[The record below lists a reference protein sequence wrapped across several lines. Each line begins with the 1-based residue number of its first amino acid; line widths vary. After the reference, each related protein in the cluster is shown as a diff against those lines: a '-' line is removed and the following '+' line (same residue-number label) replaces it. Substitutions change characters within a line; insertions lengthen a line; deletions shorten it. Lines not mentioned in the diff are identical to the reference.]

1 MLQFKIKKS
10 FTFSVKVFVTLSVY
24 ILLFLNHINCLEAPQ
39 ITLPGQGIISG
50 TYLKMFRA
58 QNIKAYLG
66 IRYARALRFSPPELD
81 MSEWQGVL
89 NATRFAPFCWQNP
102 SNVKSTILHNLL
114 RNKVAGE
121 QDITYDEDCLNL
133 NIFVPDGKSFTQLH
147 MYIHTYVPYMHTL
160 ITYYTKFIYTYIIF
174 VFNGNL
180 FQGSPGVKGYAVIFW
195 IHPGD
200 FSSGS
205 PIDIEPFQIVFKQK
219 IIVVTFSYRLNIFGF
234 LSTADGEAQGNF
246 GLMDQSA
253 ALFWVKKNI
262 NHFGG
267 NENKITIMGHS
278 AGAVSVGLHLIS
290 EEWSKGGYSGAIMMS
305 GNPITDKVVRDPT
318 AYSESLDSISTLF
331 GCNRRPTSMLLTCLR
346 KVDAKTLIT
355 NLPAVEWGPVI
366 DYGLSNTSAHFIKD
380 YPKKIFKE
388 GNFQNV
394 PILIGVTNM
403 EDIFSLVDDITNPKL
418 NGHDFFHVI
427 DEISKHDLKV
437 NTESDENCTNSQIII
452 DAVTY
457 MYPTQR
463 EGVDIL
469 KQLTNFHTDRMYI
482 APLFFMADIL
492 SKGNKVFAYLFSVR
506 PQTQFIDLPEW
517 VGVPKFFDQIF
528 VWGVPYMNNTSIL
541 KEWNSS
547 DKKISDVVMTMWANF
562 AKSADPIISNVYV
575 KWNSFK
581 AENNTVL
588 IINQNFNSELVN
600 NMLTVRFWNNY
611 YPSLVKFAA
620 NCCEVANTATSFF
633 VNDRHSMTYSF
644 NLGIISGL
652 IVVNICLMKYIHM

>member
-10 FTFSVKVFVTLSVY
+10 FTFYVKVFVTLGVY
-24 ILLFLNHINCLEAPQ
+24 FLHFLNHINCLEAPQ
-39 ITLPGQGIISG
+39 ITLPGQGIIVG

-102 SNVKSTILHNLL
+102 SNVKNTILHNLL
-114 RNKVAGE
+114 RNKVAGDY
-121 QDITYDEDCLNL
+121 DITYHEDCLNL
-133 NIFVPDGKSFTQLH
+133 NIFVPD
-147 MYIHTYVPYMHTL
+147 
-160 ITYYTKFIYTYIIF
+160 
-174 VFNGNL
+174 
-180 FQGSPGVKGYAVIFW
+180 GSPGVKGYAVIFW

-200 FSSGS
+200 FSHGS

-305 GNPITDKVVRDPT
+305 GNPITDKVVRDPKVYT
-318 AYSESLDSISTLF
+318 ESLDSISTLF
-331 GCNRRPTSMLLTCLR
+331 GCNRRPTSMLLTCLK

-355 NLPAVEWGPVI
+355 NLPEVEWGPVI

-380 YPKKIFKE
+380 YPQKIFKD
-388 GNFQNV
+388 GNFQKV
-394 PILIGVTNM
+394 PILIGATNM
-403 EDIFSLVDDITNPKL
+403 EDIFNLVDDITNPKL
-418 NGHDFFHVI
+418 NGDDFLHVV
-427 DEISKHDLKV
+427 DEISKHDLKA

-457 MYPTQR
+457 MYPTQG
-463 EGVDIL
+463 EGVNIL

-482 APLFFMADIL
+482 APLFFMADVL
-492 SKGNKVFAYLFSVR
+492 GKGNKVFAYLFSVR

-547 DKKISDVVMTMWANF
+547 DKKIADVVMTMWANF

-575 KWNSFK
+575 KWNSFTG
-581 AENNTVL
+581 ENNTVL
-588 IINQNFNSELVN
+588 IINQNFNSEQVN

-620 NCCEVANTATSFF
+620 NCCEVANTAISIF
-633 VNDRHSMTYSF
+633 VNNRHSVTFSLNF
-644 NLGIISGL
+644 SIISAL
-652 IVVNICLMKYIHM
+652 IVVNIFLMKYIGCVHVICIYI

>member
-10 FTFSVKVFVTLSVY
+10 FTFYVKVFVTLGVY
-24 ILLFLNHINCLEAPQ
+24 FLHFLNHINCLEAPQ
-39 ITLPGQGIISG
+39 ITLPGQGIIVG

-102 SNVKSTILHNLL
+102 SNVKTTILHNLL
-114 RNKVAGE
+114 RNKVAGDY
-121 QDITYDEDCLNL
+121 DITYDEDCLNL
-133 NIFVPDGKSFTQLH
+133 NIFVPD
-147 MYIHTYVPYMHTL
+147 
-160 ITYYTKFIYTYIIF
+160 
-174 VFNGNL
+174 
-180 FQGSPGVKGYAVIFW
+180 GSPGVKGYAVIFW

-200 FSSGS
+200 FSHGS

-290 EEWSKGGYSGAIMMS
+290 EEWSKGGYSRAIMMS
-305 GNPITDKVVRDPT
+305 GNPITDKVVRDAKDYTEP
-318 AYSESLDSISTLF
+318 LDSISTLF

-355 NLPAVEWGPVI
+355 NLPEVEWGPVI

-380 YPKKIFKE
+380 YPRKIFKE

-394 PILIGVTNM
+394 PILIGATNM
-403 EDIFSLVDDITNPKL
+403 EDIFNLVDDITNPKL
-418 NGHDFFHVI
+418 KGDDFLHVV
-427 DEISKHDLKV
+427 DEISKHDLKA

-457 MYPTQR
+457 MYPTQG
-463 EGVDIL
+463 EGVNIL

-482 APLFFMADIL
+482 APLFFMADVL
-492 SKGNKVFAYLFSVR
+492 GKGNKVFAYLFSVR

-541 KEWNSS
+541 REWNSS
-547 DKKISDVVMTMWANF
+547 DKKIADVVMTMWANF

-581 AENNTVL
+581 DENNTVL
-588 IINQNFNSELVN
+588 IINQNFNSEQVN

-620 NCCEVANTATSFF
+620 NCCEVANTAISIF
-633 VNDRHSMTYSF
+633 VNNRHSITFSF
-644 NLGIISGL
+644 NVGIISGL
-652 IVVNICLMKYIHM
+652 IVVNIFLMKYVGCVHVIC